1 MTPQRPR
8 SILYVDGFNLYYA
21 IRGTPNK
28 WLDLAALAD
37 RVLPHSD
44 VVLVRYF
51 TADVKAF
58 DDVRAPA
65 RQQAYLRALGSVPRI
80 SIHKGQFRVNEHS
93 LPLSEDD
100 ARRAARQGGR
110 AGTRVPV
117 LKAEEK
123 GSDVNLATHL
133 VIDAYEQR
141 FDEAAVITNDSDL
154 TEPIRHV
161 SRRLGLPVSLMNNRG
176 RPARQLQRAA
186 SRYVKLDH
194 ADFAACQLPDPV
206 IIGTDKVSKPPKW
219 SVAPY

>member
-28 WLDLAALAD
+28 WLDLGALAD
-37 RVLPHSD
+37 RVLPHTE

-51 TADVKAF
+51 TAEVKAF

-65 RQQAYLRALGSVPRI
+65 RQQAYLRAVGSLPRLA
-80 SIHKGQFRVNEHS
+80 IHRGQFRVNEHS
-93 LPLSEDD
+93 LPLSEDH

-123 GSDVNLATHL
+123 GSDVNLATYL
-133 VIDAYEQR
+133 LIDAYEER
-141 FDEAAVITNDSDL
+141 FEEAAVITNDSDL

-161 SRRLGLPVSLMNNRG
+161 SRQLGRPVWLMNNRG
-176 RPARQLQRAA
+176 RPARELQRAA
-186 SRYVKLDH
+186 SKYLRLTHD
-194 ADFAACQLPDPV
+194 DFAACQLPDPV
-206 IIGTDKVSKPPKW
+206 IIGSDKVSKPPKW
-219 SVAPY
+219 SVEPY